1 MKVRW
6 GSLGGALLILG
17 FLSDT
22 AWANGEKVVIG
33 EVEAVNPQRNLLVVS
48 DLRTEKTV
56 RLTVDSGTEV
66 KRCRKGL
73 PLSEVRAAQT
83 VRVKYLEKAAGGL
96 EALSILILP
105 GGARQ
110 RGAERPLVR

>member
-1 MKVRW
+1 M
-6 GSLGGALLILG
+6 LG
-17 FLSDT
+17 FVSHA
-22 AWANGEKVVIG
+22 AWANGEGVLIG

-48 DLRTEKTV
+48 ELRTQKTV
-56 RLTVDSGTEV
+56 RLAVDSGTEV

-73 PLSEVRAAQT
+73 PVSQVQPGQT

-105 GGARQ
+105 GGAGQ
-110 RGAERPLVR
+110 ERR